1 MNTKENIE
9 VRLWDYIDGVS
20 SAEERIAIKN
30 LLANNVEWQEAY
42 AELLNMQQMITSSD
56 LEQPSMRFTK
66 NVMDK
71 ISDYN
76 ASPAVNYLNKKI
88 IWGIGFAFIALIA
101 GFLIYAFAQLN
112 WNASA
117 GGSSYFAFKNLD
129 FSKFFNST
137 YTSIFLMA
145 NTIAGLMLLD
155 RFLAGKKNQANQ
167 QA

>member
-1 MNTKENIE
+1 MNTRENIE

-30 LLANNVEWQEAY
+30 LLSNNSEWQAAY
-42 AELLNMQQMITSSD
+42 VELLSMQQMITSSE

-71 ISDYN
+71 ISLYN

-88 IWGIGFAFIALIA
+88 IWGIGIAFIALIA
-101 GFLIYAFAQLN
+101 GFLIYAFAQIN
-112 WNASA
+112 WTASS
-117 GGSSYFAFKNLD
+117 GNSYFTLKNID

-145 NTIAGLMLLD
+145 NIIAGLMLLD
-155 RFLAGKKNQANQ
+155 RYLAGKKNQLRRQ
-167 QA
+167 S